1 MSRAV
6 IQGSMQEYI
15 SNIDFSLNFEDTK
28 KSVKVHIGDIV
39 WYDGLIARYKK
50 NSGEEISGKTPSLGS
65 AIASNWLTLNIA
77 GAEPGSVSVK
87 ADKVREG
94 VSMTSMDNKMSDA
107 VKEQTPKYDRVRGGD
122 FDKFLAND
130 PTIVVGKNKTQV
142 IREEDRVIRK
152 LDTVSDQV
160 KIKDVEGTSV
170 SSSTAVPPAQKKF
183 NTTIIN
189 ADQYN
194 ADSSIPL
201 KTKVASQGTA
211 QKKANVFTVDDSTS
225 RLPEDATM
233 KEVNRAT
240 NRPVV
245 EAVESQDAVIVRKV
259 QRPKL
264 QVECLEGV
272 TLRNEVGSSD
282 KEIDFSVKTSSG
294 NAPIDF
300 SVKTSPGSTPV
311 TDLSSLD
318 DNIKDLTNEIA
329 PGTGKVALMSE
340 KKKEANAQY
349 LKMLPEDWAKMH
361 WVKKEQFIKSQTDK
375 EFIKF
380 ILTVEPVK
388 AVQNACR
395 KRLVELEK
403 LAMQK

>member
-1 MSRAV
+1 MARAV
-6 IQGSMQEYI
+6 VQGSMQEYI

-65 AIASNWLTLNIA
+65 AIASNWLTLNIV
-77 GAEPGSVSVK
+77 GADPGSVSVK

-94 VSMTSMDNKMSDA
+94 VSMNSIDNKMSDA
-107 VKEQTPKYDRVRGGD
+107 VKEQTPKYDKVRGGD
-122 FDKFLAND
+122 FDKFLDTD

-152 LDTVSDQV
+152 LDVANDQV
-160 KIKDVEGTSV
+160 NVKNVESSTV

-183 NTTIIN
+183 NTKIIN

-201 KTKVASQGTA
+201 KTKIASSPSG
-211 QKKANVFTVDDSTS
+211 QKKANVFTVDDTTS
-225 RLPEDATM
+225 KLPEDATM
-233 KEVNRAT
+233 KEVSRAT
-240 NRPVV
+240 TRPVV

-264 QVECLEGV
+264 QVESIEGV
-272 TLRNEVGSSD
+272 TLKSEVGSSN
-282 KEIDFSVKTSSG
+282 KEIDFTVKTSSG
-294 NAPIDF
+294 NTPIDF

-311 TDLSSLD
+311 ADLSSIESD
-318 DNIKDLTNEIA
+318 IKNLTEEVA
-329 PGTGKVALMSE
+329 PSPASE
-340 KKKEANAQY
+340 KKKEANAKY

-375 EFIKF
+375 EFVKF
-380 ILTVEPVK
+380 ILTVEQVK

>member
-1 MSRAV
+1 MARAV
-6 IQGSMQEYI
+6 VQGSMQEYI

-65 AIASNWLTLNIA
+65 AIASNWLTLNIV
-77 GAEPGSVSVK
+77 GADPGSVSVK

-94 VSMTSMDNKMSDA
+94 VSMNSIDNKMSDA
-107 VKEQTPKYDRVRGGD
+107 VKEQTPKYDKVRGGD
-122 FDKFLAND
+122 FDKFLDTD

-152 LDTVSDQV
+152 LDVANDQV
-160 KIKDVEGTSV
+160 NVKNVESSTV

-183 NTTIIN
+183 NTKIIN

-201 KTKVASQGTA
+201 KTKIASSPSG
-211 QKKANVFTVDDSTS
+211 QKKANVFTVDDTTS
-225 RLPEDATM
+225 KLPEDATM
-233 KEVNRAT
+233 KEVSRAT

-264 QVECLEGV
+264 QVESIEGV
-272 TLRNEVGSSD
+272 TLKSEVGSSN
-282 KEIDFSVKTSSG
+282 KEIDFTVKTSSG
-294 NAPIDF
+294 NTPIDF

-311 TDLSSLD
+311 ADLSSIESD
-318 DNIKDLTNEIA
+318 IKNLTEEVA
-329 PGTGKVALMSE
+329 PSPASE
-340 KKKEANAQY
+340 KKKEANAKY

-375 EFIKF
+375 EFVKF
-380 ILTVEPVK
+380 ILTVEQVK